1 MRILSSQNSRQ
12 SRSSLKSKRTNVFGG
27 ARGAGGKNMEKQMVL
42 LRKEMDKKI
51 KSMIQEAQLKLS
63 QDQNKE
69 VKGLIDETYG
79 EMKSQFGE

>member
-1 MRILSSQNSRQ
+1 
-12 SRSSLKSKRTNVFGG
+12 
-27 ARGAGGKNMEKQMVL
+27 MVL